1 MTRTITVVLAD
12 DHTLFREM
20 LRERLERE
28 PDFEVSAC
36 VETAQQAVTAAA
48 QCRPTIALLDIA
60 MPGLSAFE
68 GARLILQASPR
79 TRIVFLSGFIQ
90 DQFIQQALDLGVS
103 GYLLKTDGE
112 ARLLSSLRQAAAGG
126 SCFSQ
131 PIRRRIIVGA
141 TGLSLIGQPVS
152 RASLLT
158 DREREVLAQI
168 AAGLSKKAIAQMLGI
183 SDKTVDHH
191 CHNLMTNLNIHDR
204 VELARF
210 AVREGLVTP

>member
-1 MTRTITVVLAD
+1 MIRPISIVLAD

-28 PDFEVSAC
+28 SDFTVAAC
-36 VETAQQAVTAAA
+36 VEKAQEAVIAAA
-48 QCRPTIALLDIA
+48 DCRPSIALLDIA

-68 GARLILQASPR
+68 GARLIQETSPL

-90 DQFIQQALDLGVS
+90 DRFIQQALDLGAA

-112 ARLLSSLRQAAAGG
+112 ARLLGALRRAAAGG

-131 PIRRRIIVGA
+131 PIRQRIIVGA
-141 TGLSLIGQPVS
+141 TGLSLIDQPVS

-168 AAGLSKKAIAQMLGI
+168 AAGLSKKAIARVLGI

-191 CHNLMTNLNIHDR
+191 CHNLMTKLDIHDR